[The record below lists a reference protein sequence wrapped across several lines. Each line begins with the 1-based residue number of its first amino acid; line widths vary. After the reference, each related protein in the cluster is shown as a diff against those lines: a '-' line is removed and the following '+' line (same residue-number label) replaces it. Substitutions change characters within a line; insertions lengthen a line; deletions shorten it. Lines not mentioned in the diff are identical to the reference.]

1 MRHVVIAAAA
11 VVVLIVGA
19 AASIG
24 ALQTAQPGQ
33 MTPARVWVQN
43 RGAGEAVP
51 VEVREI
57 HLDKPV
63 RVHVSNGEPGFGDVL
78 QMRTARQT
86 WDYET
91 ADIAAGKDIA
101 ALLNAR
107 GVLGWEA
114 IGPVSVTPDKI
125 TILLKRPR

>member
-1 MRHVVIAAAA
+1 MRHIVIAAAA

-19 AASIG
+19 AASSG
-24 ALQTAQPGQ
+24 ALQTSQPGQ

-43 RGAGEAVP
+43 RGASEAVP
-51 VEVREI
+51 VEVRDV
-57 HLDKPV
+57 HLDKPL
-63 RVHVSNGEPGFGDVL
+63 RVHVSNGEPGSGEVV
-78 QMRTARQT
+78 QTRTARQI
-86 WDYET
+86 WDYES
-91 ADIAAGKDIA
+91 ADIPAGKDVA

-114 IGPVSVTPDKI
+114 IGPVSVTADTI

>member
-1 MRHVVIAAAA
+1 MRHILIAAAA

-19 AASIG
+19 AASSG

-43 RGAGEAVP
+43 RGDGEAVP
-51 VEVREI
+51 VAVREV
-57 HLDKPV
+57 HLDKPLT
-63 RVHVSNGEPGFGDVL
+63 VHVSNGEPGSGDGV
-78 QMRTARQT
+78 QTRTARQS

-91 ADIAAGKDIA
+91 AEIPAGKDAA

-107 GVLGWEA
+107 GALGWEA
-114 IGPVSVTPDKI
+114 IGTLNVAADKT

>member
-1 MRHVVIAAAA
+1 MRDIVIAAAA

-43 RGAGEAVP
+43 RGDGEAVP
-51 VEVREI
+51 VVVREV
-57 HLDKPV
+57 HLDKPL
-63 RVHVSNGEPGFGDVL
+63 RVHVSNGEPGSGDVV
-78 QMRTARQT
+78 QTRTARQS

-91 ADIAAGKDIA
+91 VEIPAGKDVV

-107 GVLGWEA
+107 GALGWEA
-114 IGPVSVTPDKI
+114 IGPVNVAPDKI